1 MLGYTFTTEEEAQQA
16 QLDCDNYY
24 GLPLP
29 NSDTLHWTNYLYS
42 PIDNFW
48 YIIYD
53 YSLEIVLGQ
62 PIEINITMPNL
73 K

>member
-1 MLGYTFTTEEEAQQA
+1 MLGYIFTTEAEAQQA

-42 PIDNFW
+42 PNDDFW
-48 YIIYD
+48 YIIFD
-53 YSLEIVLGQ
+53 ASLEVVLG
-62 PIEINITMPNL
+62 TPNEFEL
-73 K
+73 TLL